1 MESTTI
7 ENFTSVRQ
15 LEAITCSKDKFIVLK
30 IDDEYMECEETK
42 HLYEWFQERG
52 IDCII
57 LRDFTETSVCEF
69 EDIAEVEMFLFS
81 QYRTRKKRKRNGC

>member
-1 MESTTI
+1 MESTII

-30 IDDEYMECEETK
+30 IDDEYVEWEDMK
-42 HLYEWFQERG
+42 YLHEWFQERG
-52 IDCII
+52 IDCLI
-57 LRDFTETSVCEF
+57 LRDFSESAVCEF

-81 QYRTRKKRKRNGC
+81 QYRDRKKGKRNGC

>member
-30 IDDEYMECEETK
+30 IDDEYMDWEDMK
-42 HLYEWFQERG
+42 YLYEWFQERG

-69 EDIAEVEMFLFS
+69 EDIAEVEMMLLS
-81 QYRTRKKRKRNGC
+81 QYRNRKRRKSDGC

>member
-30 IDDEYMECEETK
+30 IDDEYMDWEDMK
-42 HLYEWFQERG
+42 YLYELLFLTK
-52 IDCII
+52 IDY
-57 LRDFTETSVCEF
+57 LE
-69 EDIAEVEMFLFS
+69 
-81 QYRTRKKRKRNGC
+81 